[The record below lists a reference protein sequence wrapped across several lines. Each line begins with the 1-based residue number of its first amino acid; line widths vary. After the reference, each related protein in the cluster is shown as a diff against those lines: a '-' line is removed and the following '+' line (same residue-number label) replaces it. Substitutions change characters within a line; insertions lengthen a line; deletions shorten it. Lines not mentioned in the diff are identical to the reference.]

1 MSRQTMPLGE
11 GEVRVYLADP
21 DRITSRPDAALVLSP
36 DDRAHVSR
44 FRFERDQN
52 LARAS
57 RALQRYALSACAP
70 VDASAWEFAADDN
83 GKPFIV
89 APTMSPALSFSV
101 ANTSGLVA
109 CAVNR
114 GCPVGIDVE
123 RVRSDVPFGVVE
135 RCWSREERATFD
147 GLAPDDQ
154 RRRFVEMWTVK
165 EAYAK
170 ARGLGLSIDL
180 RHVEVLFNDVEP
192 QLRLDPSLQDDAA
205 GWCLFVW
212 APTPSHAAAV
222 CLRTGGGRP
231 VRFVRA
237 WLGGESLPLVNP
249 S

>member
-1 MSRQTMPLGE
+1 MTLGE
-11 GEVRVYLADP
+11 GEVRAYLADP
-21 DRITSRPDAALVLSP
+21 ASITSRPDAALVLSP

-70 VDASAWEFAADDN
+70 VEASAWQFAADDH

-89 APTMSPALSFSV
+89 APTIAPAFSFSA

-109 CAVNR
+109 CVVNR
-114 GCPVGIDVE
+114 ERHVGIDVE
-123 RVRSDVPFGVVE
+123 GVRAEVLFGVVE
-135 RCWSREERATFD
+135 RCWSREERATFN
-147 GLAPDDQ
+147 GLAPADQ
-154 RRRFVEMWTVK
+154 RRRFVEIWTAK

-180 RHVEVLFNDVEP
+180 RHVEILFGDVEP
-192 QLRLDPSLQDDAA
+192 QLRLDPSLEDDAA
-205 GWCLFVW
+205 AWQLFVW

-222 CLRTGGGRP
+222 CLRTEGQP

-237 WLGGESLPLVNP
+237 WLGTESPPLVDP

>member
-21 DRITSRPDAALVLSP
+21 DLITSRPDAALVLSP

-57 RALQRYALSACAP
+57 RVLQRYALSACAP
-70 VDASAWEFAADDN
+70 VEASAWQFEADDH

-89 APTMSPALSFSV
+89 TPTIAPALCFSV

-109 CAVNR
+109 CVVTR
-114 GCPVGIDVE
+114 ERHVGIDVE
-123 RVRSDVPFGVVE
+123 GLRSDLLFGVVE

-147 GLAPDDQ
+147 GLAPADQ
-154 RRRFVEMWTVK
+154 RRRFVEMWTAK

-180 RHVEVLFNDVEP
+180 RHVEILFSDVEP

-205 GWCLFVW
+205 AWRLFVW

-222 CLRTGGGRP
+222 CLRTEGRP

-237 WLGGESLPLVNP
+237 WLGGEPPPRADP

>member
-1 MSRQTMPLGE
+1 MTLGE
-11 GEVRVYLADP
+11 GEVRAYLADP
-21 DRITSRPDAALVLSP
+21 ERITSRPDAALVLSP

-44 FRFERDQN
+44 FRFERDQT

-70 VDASAWEFAADDN
+70 VAASDWQFAADDR

-89 APTMSPALSFSV
+89 TPTVTPALSFSV

-109 CAVNR
+109 CVVNR
-114 GCPVGIDVE
+114 ERHVGIDVE
-123 RVRSDVPFGVVE
+123 GVRSEVPFGVVE

-147 GLAPDDQ
+147 GLVPADQ
-154 RRRFVEMWTVK
+154 GRRFVEMWTAK

-180 RHVEVLFNDVEP
+180 RHVEILFSDAEP
-192 QLRLDPSLQDDAA
+192 QLRLDPCLQDDAGA
-205 GWCLFVW
+205 WRLFVW
-212 APTPSHAAAV
+212 APTRSHAAAV
-222 CLRTGGGRP
+222 CLRTEGRP
-231 VRFVRA
+231 VRFVRT
-237 WLGGESLPLVNP
+237 WLGGESPPLADP